1 MHPMV
6 WMVAALSMSLFAAV
20 GARAED
26 SMQLAVVSYG
36 KIPAGAAFQTELV
49 ENSELASQVEAH
61 LKKAL
66 ADRGFNRAADGGY
79 MISIAAD
86 RTGGGTSLSVGDGQQ
101 SNAQVNININT
112 GQNNLLGGATQPATK
127 IGRAYRITL
136 AIYDRGTGRYI
147 WRAEI
152 TDNKPDVDPAAATG
166 PMVEKLVS
174 ALEKS
179 VRPAN

>member
-6 WMVAALSMSLFAAV
+6 WMVAVLSVSLFAAV

-49 ENSELASQVEAH
+49 ENSELASQVEAR

-66 ADRGFNRAADGGY
+66 ADRDQSGRRDGGY
-79 MISIAAD
+79 AISS
-86 RTGGGTSLSVGDGQQ
+86 RRTTGGGTSLSVGNGEQ
-101 SNAQVNININT
+101 ATPRVNININT
-112 GQNNLLGGATQPATK
+112 GQSNLLGEATQPAIK

-136 AIYDRGTGRYI
+136 AIYDRSTGRYI

-152 TDNKPDVDPAAATG
+152 TDNKPDVDPTAATG